1 MTSEKINVLLAIFT
15 LILAGATVWLAIATW
30 RMASVSKKSFDLE
43 SRPYF
48 AFRDFHFRFYL
59 EQPEDENQKP
69 TKGGVKIGLIFRN
82 PGKVLISYQVES
94 IHITFAGITI
104 DNPTFISSG
113 GVIYPNDQTVFW
125 YGLIPNIDVSPL
137 PKTGVVEYE
146 VTYSA
151 SNKKHQYRTMR
162 KIQYTLNSLDPYNVD
177 WLYLE
182 EKDT

>member
-1 MTSEKINVLLAIFT
+1 MTPEKINVLLAIFT
-15 LILAGATVWLAIATW
+15 LVLAGSTVWLAIATW

-48 AFRDFHFRFYL
+48 AFKDFHFRFYL
-59 EQPEDENQKP
+59 EQPEDANQKP
-69 TKGGVKIGLIFRN
+69 TKGSVKIGLIFRN
-82 PGKVLISYQVES
+82 PGKVLIKYKVES
-94 IHITFAGITI
+94 IYITFSGVTL
-104 DNPTFISSG
+104 DDPTFKSSG

-125 YGLIPNIDVSPL
+125 YALIPNIDISSL
-137 PKTGVVEYE
+137 PKTGMVEYE

-151 SNKKHQYRTMR
+151 SNKSRLYKTMR
-162 KIQYTLNSLDPYNVD
+162 KIQYTLNSVDPYNID